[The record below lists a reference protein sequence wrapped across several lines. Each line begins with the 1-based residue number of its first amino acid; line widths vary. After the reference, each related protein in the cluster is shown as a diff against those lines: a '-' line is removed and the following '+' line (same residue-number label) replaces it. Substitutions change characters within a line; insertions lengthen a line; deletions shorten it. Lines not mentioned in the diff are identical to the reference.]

1 MSARA
6 WLASLSRGVRITLPL
21 IGFSLGAGID
31 LRQLWQGGLSG
42 LLLGAVVLIV
52 GAGIAMLLD
61 RLLNRGHG
69 EAGIA
74 ASATGANAIAVPAAI
89 ALSNPAWQQAASTAA
104 AQIGVSVIIGAILVP
119 ILAKGWHRRKNVAG
133 KETP

>member
-1 MSARA
+1 MVLTGSLIHTFLPSALEIGYFTTALFSSAGTATLMALPLFCIGTQIRLNSVFGA
-6 WLASLSRGVRITLPL
+6 LRRGGVLLLSRV
-21 IGFSLGAGID
+21 
-31 LRQLWQGGLSG
+31 
-42 LLLGAVVLIV
+42 
-52 GAGIAMLLD
+52 
-61 RLLNRGHG
+61 
-69 EAGIA
+69 A

-119 ILAKGWHRRKNVAG
+119 ILAKGWHRHKNVAG